1 MLPTERRHVG
11 DQIVGDDFAARAQLV
26 GGAAEIDGVP
36 EDDGG
41 DGKVEAGGAVALIFE
56 SPIADFVAPAEPGA
70 TGAGSSLLKR
80 CVLWCSKLFL
90 VIRRRPGL

>member
-1 MLPTERRHVG
+1 MSEKLVW
-11 DQIVGDDFAARAQLV
+11 DDFSARTQLID
-26 GGAAEIDGVP
+26 GAAEINGVP
-36 EDDGG
+36 KDDGG
-41 DGKVEAGGAVALIFE
+41 DGEIEARGAVTLVLE